1 MINFERLNVYQEAVL
16 LTTDIYKLTKKYP
29 KDELF
34 GLVGQMRRAAVS
46 VPLNIA
52 EGSSRTKKDFRH
64 FLTMAVG
71 SCYELVALYKV
82 SLELG
87 LLSKQEYD
95 KLYVSTS
102 DLAKR
107 INALRKS
114 MNHER
119 MTMN

>member
-1 MINFERLNVYQEAVL
+1 MINFERLNVYHEAVL

-34 GLVGQMRRAAVS
+34 GLVSQLRRAAVS

-71 SCYELVALYKV
+71 SCYEL
-82 SLELG
+82 G
-87 LLSKQEYD
+87 FLSKQEQD

-114 MNHER
+114 MNNEP
-119 MTMN
+119 

>member
-1 MINFERLNVYQEAVL
+1 MINFERLNVYHEAVL

-34 GLVGQMRRAAVS
+34 GLVSQLRRAAVS

-87 LLSKQEYD
+87 FLSKQEQD

-114 MNHER
+114 MNNEP
-119 MTMN
+119 